1 MFFLSHSP
9 SFMLRYGAKTGGR
22 IVYDFNRCKLCG
34 KTAAAPKYHLKEMTL
49 YACESCDFHYI
60 DALDEIPAA
69 DAEQPQLTAAAIK
82 FIDGKL
88 PQNTAQLKTDLQFVE
103 AHANLSGARCLD
115 IGSGAGV
122 FPSLLQDAGAE
133 VFGIEPQQV
142 FREYAEQKFQLHL
155 RRELADDPYWQND
168 YLEFFDLITIWDTLE
183 HVNFPVETI
192 SAAAR
197 LLKPEGL
204 LFLDT
209 PSRDS
214 FFYKAS
220 EWSYSFSS
228 GTKPLLLKTLYS
240 HKPYRH
246 KQIFTTK
253 QLWTLLESA
262 GFSDIER
269 SKLHRSKN
277 KLVVVAKKTAK

>member
-1 MFFLSHSP
+1 M
-9 SFMLRYGAKTGGR
+9 
-22 IVYDFNRCKLCG
+22 YDFNRCKLCG
-34 KTAAAPKYHLKEMTL
+34 KTAGAKYQLKEMTL

-60 DALDEIPAA
+60 DALDKIPAA
-69 DAEQPQLTAAAIK
+69 DSEQPQLTAAAIK

-88 PQNTAQLKTDLQFVE
+88 LENTAQLKTDLQFVK
-103 AHANLSGARCLD
+103 AHAALSGARCLD

-122 FPSLLQDAGAE
+122 FPSLLQDEGAE
-133 VFGIEPQQV
+133 VIGIEPQQV
-142 FREYAEQKFQLHL
+142 FREYAAQKFQLTL
-155 RRELADDPYWQND
+155 RRELADDSFWQNS
-168 YLEFFDLITIWDTLE
+168 YLEYFDLVTLWDTLE

-197 LLKPEGL
+197 LLKPGGK

-220 EWSYSFSS
+220 EWSYNFSS

-240 HKPYRH
+240 NKPYRH

-253 QLWTLLESA
+253 QLWALLESA
-262 GFSDIER
+262 GFSGIER

-277 KLVVVAKKTAK
+277 KLVIVARKSAN